1 MLVTHEVPLQLM
13 QSDLE
18 KEINGNLFYAL
29 VHLFE
34 DNPEYFNYTVN
45 ALQEGRQVIL
55 DNSAYELHGR
65 PFDSDAFA
73 SWINKLAEHTSLDI
87 VNNQLTY
94 IIPDVFDDGE
104 ATRNYTNTFLQKYP
118 DLPGKAMAVLQGR
131 TFIELCDLFRFYL
144 FEPRIKKV
152 GVNFMSEA
160 YTTFVDAGV
169 LHASGLNPWA
179 KRMIGRR
186 AFIETLYH
194 LGYLGKKPLHLLGA
208 ALPGE
213 FVYYTK
219 EHPALSTFI
228 ESMDT
233 SAPIICGM
241 FDEIYDE
248 NNQLSGIKRPE
259 KLAEHLT
266 DPLTAEQIHNIIW
279 NVNVFKKYNNL

>member
-13 QSDLE
+13 HSNLE

-34 DNPEYFNYTVN
+34 DNPEYYKYTVN
-45 ALQEGRQVIL
+45 ALHTGRQVIL
-55 DNSAYELHGR
+55 DNSAYELHGK
-65 PFDSDAFA
+65 PFDANAFA
-73 SWINKLAEHTSLDI
+73 AWINKLAEHTSVDI
-87 VNNQLTY
+87 VNSQLTY
-94 IIPDVFDDGE
+94 IIPDVFDDVE
-104 ATRNYTNTFLQKYP
+104 ATWNYTSTFLQDHP
-118 DLPGKAMAVLQGR
+118 DLPGKAMSVLQGQN
-131 TFIELCDLFRFYL
+131 FVELYNIFRYYL
-144 FEPRIKKV
+144 SEPRIKKI
-152 GVNFMSEA
+152 GVNFMSAA
-160 YTTFVDAGV
+160 YTNFVDSGV
-169 LHASGLNPWA
+169 LHANGLNPWA
-179 KRMIGRR
+179 KRMHGRR

-219 EHPALSTFI
+219 DHPVLSTFI

-233 SAPIICGM
+233 SAPIVCGM
-241 FDEIYDE
+241 FGEIYDE
-248 NNQLSGIKRPE
+248 ANQLSGLKRPE

-266 DPLTAEQIHNIIW
+266 DSLTKEQIHNIIW